1 MLLNK
6 NYNFGK
12 NLVSLDLE
20 TTGLSPGKDKIIEIG
35 AVKTDSN
42 GNQIEEFN
50 SLVNPGI
57 LISDFI
63 ENLTGISND
72 DVLNS
77 LKFVDIVDEFQSFLD
92 DSIIIGHNIEFDLRF
107 LSEEGLKLNNKFVDT
122 WRFSQIML
130 PDLLDLSLGS
140 ICNYLDINQQNAHRA
155 LSDAKFTL
163 EVFLLLSEK
172 YKNLDNKLQT
182 AICNIISGKDNE
194 LFFLFNS
201 VLNEVDPNLKNNIF
215 FSPMEIIPKHNI
227 KEKTKGNYFNY
238 GDDVLQE
245 IFSSNSEIL
254 NKVLSN
260 FSYREQQLD
269 MSKVISD
276 CIKNQNS
283 AALEAGTG
291 VGKSLAYLLPAAIF
305 ALKTGKRVL
314 VSTNTINL
322 QDQLYLKDLPL
333 VKSILSELD
342 PDTEEINFSIL
353 KGRDNYLCIKN
364 YGNQFVEEDIDQDY
378 SRFLAKIA
386 VWLSK
391 TETGEKSELGLSNFV
406 NNNYWRRIIP
416 KNKINCYGFDGPCF
430 LRNSR
435 EKAESSNI
443 IIVNHALLMTDL
455 KSVNSVIPDYDVLI
469 IDEAHNLEDVASQHL
484 GWKVDERD
492 LKDIFRINYG
502 KYDLIEMIAN
512 LINREFKNTDGLAQA
527 EDKLKRMINTIEEL
541 NIKSKSLFK
550 SVNQIVIGKGN
561 KNSGHNSLRIDIDS
575 NFPELNFVRNDWNEL
590 KFKLDKLKSDL
601 NRYYK
606 DLKEKIT
613 GSKIQFEN
621 WNDLFEQ
628 WIENWEEAKN
638 NLDEF
643 LTSSNNEMVYWIE
656 NNEQFNNHVFFSAPI
671 NVSKILN
678 KNLFENVKSVIL
690 TSATLNSNDE
700 FNHLKQTTG
709 LNVDHAKS
717 FGSPFDYDNSVE
729 ILLPTMF
736 PEPNANNYQE
746 ELDKIIFENV
756 LSSNGRAMVLFTS
769 YKSLRNTQKSLKRKL
784 EEYNINV
791 LAQGVDGNPYQIIKR
806 FKKNPKSLIL
816 GTLSFWE
823 GVDIDDGSLDLLIIT
838 KLPFDVPTHPLF
850 EARSAKYDNS
860 FIEYA
865 LPRAILKFK
874 QGFGRLIRNEK
885 DTGKVLLLDS
895 RITSKRYGKMFL
907 EALPGGKKIFLEP
920 DFS

>member
-155 LSDAKFTL
+155 LSDSKFTL

-201 VLNEVDPNLKNNIF
+201 VLNETDPNLKNNIF

-238 GDDVLQE
+238 GDDVLQK

-276 CIKNQNS
+276 CIKNQHS

-342 PDTEEINFSIL
+342 PDAEEINFSIL

-601 NRYYK
+601 IRYYK

-678 KNLFENVKSVIL
+678 EKLFENVKSVIL

-769 YKSLRNTQKSLKRKL
+769 YKSLRNTQKSLKTKL

-823 GVDIDDGSLDLLIIT
+823 GVDIDDGTLDLLIIT

-850 EARSAKYDNS
+850 EARSAKYDNP

>member
-155 LSDAKFTL
+155 LSDSKFTL

-201 VLNEVDPNLKNNIF
+201 VLNETDPNLKNNIF

-276 CIKNQNS
+276 CIKNQHS

-512 LINREFKNTDGLAQA
+512 LINREFNNTDGLAQA

-601 NRYYK
+601 IRYYK

-678 KNLFENVKSVIL
+678 ENLFENVKSVIL

-769 YKSLRNTQKSLKRKL
+769 YKSLRNTQKSLKKKL

-823 GVDIDDGSLDLLIIT
+823 GVDIDDGTLDLLIIT

-850 EARSAKYDNS
+850 EARSAKYDNP

>member
-155 LSDAKFTL
+155 LSDSKFTL

-201 VLNEVDPNLKNNIF
+201 VLNETDPNLKNNIF

-238 GDDVLQE
+238 GDDVLQK

-276 CIKNQNS
+276 CIKNQHS

-575 NFPELNFVRNDWNEL
+575 NFPELNSVRNDWNEL

-601 NRYYK
+601 IRYYK

-678 KNLFENVKSVIL
+678 EKLFENVKSVIL

-823 GVDIDDGSLDLLIIT
+823 GVDIDDGTLDLLIIT

-850 EARSAKYDNS
+850 EARSAKYDNP

>member
-72 DVLNS
+72 DVLSS
-77 LKFVDIVDEFQSFLD
+77 LKFADIVDEFQSFLD

-201 VLNEVDPNLKNNIF
+201 VLNEIDPNLKNNIF

-276 CIKNQNS
+276 CIKNQHS

-314 VSTNTINL
+314 VSTNTLNL

-342 PDTEEINFSIL
+342 PDAEEINFSIL

-756 LSSNGRAMVLFTS
+756 LSANGRAMVLFTS
-769 YKSLRNTQKSLKRKL
+769 YKSLRNTQKSLKTKL

>member
-155 LSDAKFTL
+155 LSDSKFTL

-276 CIKNQNS
+276 CIKNQHS

-601 NRYYK
+601 IRYYK

-823 GVDIDDGSLDLLIIT
+823 GVDIDDGTLDLLIIT

-850 EARSAKYDNS
+850 EARSAKYDNP

>member
-155 LSDAKFTL
+155 LSDSKFTL

-201 VLNEVDPNLKNNIF
+201 VLNETDPNLKNNIF

-276 CIKNQNS
+276 CIKNQHS

-601 NRYYK
+601 IRYYK

-678 KNLFENVKSVIL
+678 ENLFENVKSVIL

-769 YKSLRNTQKSLKRKL
+769 YKSLRNTQKSLKKKL

-823 GVDIDDGSLDLLIIT
+823 GVDIDDGTLDLLIIT

-850 EARSAKYDNS
+850 EARSAKYDNP

>member
-155 LSDAKFTL
+155 LSDSKFTL

-201 VLNEVDPNLKNNIF
+201 VLNETDPNLKNNIF

-276 CIKNQNS
+276 CIKNQHS

-601 NRYYK
+601 IRYYK

-678 KNLFENVKSVIL
+678 ENLFENVKSVIL

-823 GVDIDDGSLDLLIIT
+823 GVDIDDGTLDLLIIT

-850 EARSAKYDNS
+850 EARSAKYDNP

>member
-276 CIKNQNS
+276 CIKNQHS

-342 PDTEEINFSIL
+342 PDAEEINFSIL

-756 LSSNGRAMVLFTS
+756 LSANGRAMVLFTS
-769 YKSLRNTQKSLKRKL
+769 YKSLRNTQKSLKTKL

>member
-1 MLLNK
+1 M
-6 NYNFGK
+6 
-12 NLVSLDLE
+12 
-20 TTGLSPGKDKIIEIG
+20 
-35 AVKTDSN
+35 
-42 GNQIEEFN
+42 
-50 SLVNPGI
+50 
-57 LISDFI
+57 
-63 ENLTGISND
+63 
-72 DVLNS
+72 
-77 LKFVDIVDEFQSFLD
+77 KFVDIVDEFQAFLD
-92 DSIIIGHNIEFDLRF
+92 DAIIIGHNIEFDLRF

-155 LSDAKFTL
+155 LSDSKFTL

-201 VLNEVDPNLKNNIF
+201 VLNETDPNLKNNIF

-238 GDDVLQE
+238 GDDVLQK

-276 CIKNQNS
+276 CIKNQHS

-575 NFPELNFVRNDWNEL
+575 NFPELNSVRNDWNEL

-601 NRYYK
+601 IRYYK

-678 KNLFENVKSVIL
+678 EKLFENVKSVIL

-769 YKSLRNTQKSLKRKL
+769 YKSLRNTQKSLKKKL

-823 GVDIDDGSLDLLIIT
+823 GVDIDDGTLDLLIIT

-850 EARSAKYDNS
+850 EARSAKYDNP

>member
-72 DVLNS
+72 DVLSS
-77 LKFVDIVDEFQSFLD
+77 LKFADIVDEFQSFLD

-140 ICNYLDINQQNAHRA
+140 ICNYLNINQQNAHRA

-201 VLNEVDPNLKNNIF
+201 VLNEIDPNLKNNIF

-276 CIKNQNS
+276 CIKNQHS

-342 PDTEEINFSIL
+342 PDAEEINFSIL

-678 KNLFENVKSVIL
+678 ENLFENVKSVIL

-756 LSSNGRAMVLFTS
+756 LSANGRAMVLFTS
-769 YKSLRNTQKSLKRKL
+769 YKSLRNTQKSLKTKL

>member
-72 DVLNS
+72 DVLSS
-77 LKFVDIVDEFQSFLD
+77 LKFADIVDEFQSFLD

-155 LSDAKFTL
+155 LSDSKFTL

-201 VLNEVDPNLKNNIF
+201 VLNETDPNLKNNIF

-238 GDDVLQE
+238 GDDVLQK

-276 CIKNQNS
+276 CIKNQHS

-575 NFPELNFVRNDWNEL
+575 NFPELNSVRNDWNEL

-601 NRYYK
+601 IRYYK

-678 KNLFENVKSVIL
+678 EKLFENVKSVIL

-769 YKSLRNTQKSLKRKL
+769 YKSLRNTQKSLKTKL

-823 GVDIDDGSLDLLIIT
+823 GVDIDDGTLDLLIIT

-850 EARSAKYDNS
+850 EARSAKYDNP

>member
-72 DVLNS
+72 DVLSS
-77 LKFVDIVDEFQSFLD
+77 LKFADIVDEFQSFLD

-140 ICNYLDINQQNAHRA
+140 ICNYLNINQQNAHRA

-276 CIKNQNS
+276 CIKNQHS

-342 PDTEEINFSIL
+342 PDAEEINFSIL

-416 KNKINCYGFDGPCF
+416 RNKINCYGFDGPCF

-756 LSSNGRAMVLFTS
+756 LSANGRAMVLFTS
-769 YKSLRNTQKSLKRKL
+769 YKSLRNTQKSLKTKL

>member
-1 MLLNK
+1 MPINK
-6 NYNFGK
+6 NYNFGN

-35 AVKTDSN
+35 AVKTDST
-42 GNQIEEFN
+42 GKQIGEFN
-50 SLVNPGI
+50 SLVNPEI
-57 LISDFI
+57 LISNFI

-72 DVLNS
+72 DVSKS
-77 LKFVDIVDEFQSFLD
+77 LKFSDVVDEFELFLG
-92 DSIIIGHNIEFDLRF
+92 DSIIIGHNIEFDLKF

-140 ICNYLDINQQNAHRA
+140 ICNHLDINQKNAHRA

-172 YKNLDNKLQT
+172 YENFDNKLQT
-182 AICNIISGKDNE
+182 AICNMISEKDNE

-201 VLNEVDPNLKNNIF
+201 VLNQTDSNVKNNLF
-215 FSPMEIIPKHNI
+215 FSPLEIIPKHSI
-227 KEKTKGNYFNY
+227 KEKSEGNYFNY
-238 GDDVLQE
+238 ENDILQK
-245 IFSSNSEIL
+245 IFSSDSEIL

-260 FSYREQQLD
+260 FSYRKQQLD
-269 MSKVISD
+269 MSEVIAD
-276 CIKNQNS
+276 CIKNQFS

-333 VKSILSELD
+333 VQSILSELD
-342 PDTEEINFSIL
+342 PDIEDINFSIL

-364 YGNQFVEEDIDQDY
+364 YGNQFVDEDVDQDY
-378 SRFLAKIA
+378 SRFLAKMA
-386 VWLSK
+386 VWISK
-391 TETGEKSELGLSNFV
+391 TETGEKSELGLSNYV
-406 NNNYWRRIIP
+406 NNNYWRRISP

-430 LRNSR
+430 LRESR
-435 EKAESSNI
+435 EKAESSHI
-443 IIVNHALLMTDL
+443 VIVNHALLMTDL

-484 GWKVDERD
+484 GWKLDERD
-492 LKDIFRINYG
+492 LKDIVRINYG

-512 LINREFKNTDGLAQA
+512 LIKREFKNDVDFDQA
-527 EDKLKRMINTIEEL
+527 ENKLKRMISMIEEL
-541 NIKSKSLFK
+541 NIKSRNLFK
-550 SVNQIVIGKGN
+550 SFNQIVITKGN

-575 NFPELNFVRNDWNEL
+575 NFPELKFVRDDWDEL
-590 KFKLDKLKSDL
+590 KLKLDKLKYDL
-601 NRYYK
+601 INYYK
-606 DLKEKIT
+606 DSKEKIT
-613 GSKIQFEN
+613 GNKIQFEN
-621 WNDLFEQ
+621 WYDLFEQ

-643 LTSSNNEMVYWIE
+643 LKLSNNEMVYWIE
-656 NNEQFNNHVFFSAPI
+656 HNEQFNNHVFFSAPI

-678 KNLFENVKSVIL
+678 ENLFQNAKTVIL

-700 FNHLKQTTG
+700 FNHLIQTTG
-709 LNVDHAKS
+709 LNADHTKS

-736 PEPNANNYQE
+736 PEPNADNYQE

-756 LSSNGRAMVLFTS
+756 LTSNGRAMVLFTS

-816 GTLSFWE
+816 GTSSFWE
-823 GVDIDDGSLDLLIIT
+823 GIDIDDGSLDLLIIT

-850 EARSAKYDNS
+850 ESRSAKYNNS
-860 FIEYA
+860 FMEYA

-895 RITSKRYGKMFL
+895 RITSKRYGKLFL
-907 EALPGGKKIFLEP
+907 EALPGGKKIFMEP
-920 DFS
+920 DFF

>member
-201 VLNEVDPNLKNNIF
+201 VLNETDPNLKNNIF

-276 CIKNQNS
+276 CIKNQHS

-601 NRYYK
+601 IRYYK

-678 KNLFENVKSVIL
+678 ENLFENVKSVIL

-823 GVDIDDGSLDLLIIT
+823 GVDIDDGTLDLLIIT

-850 EARSAKYDNS
+850 EARSAKYDNP

>member
-155 LSDAKFTL
+155 LSDSKFTL

-201 VLNEVDPNLKNNIF
+201 VLNETDPNLKNNIF

-238 GDDVLQE
+238 GDDVLQK

-276 CIKNQNS
+276 CIKNQHS

-590 KFKLDKLKSDL
+590 KFKLDKLKFDL
-601 NRYYK
+601 IRYYK

-678 KNLFENVKSVIL
+678 EKLFENVKSVIL

-823 GVDIDDGSLDLLIIT
+823 GVDIDDGTLDLLIIT

-850 EARSAKYDNS
+850 EARSAKYDNP

>member
-1 MLLNK
+1 MLLNN

-155 LSDAKFTL
+155 LSDSKFTL

-201 VLNEVDPNLKNNIF
+201 VLNETDPNLKNNIF

-276 CIKNQNS
+276 CIKNQHS

-601 NRYYK
+601 IRYYK

-678 KNLFENVKSVIL
+678 ENLFENVKSVIL

-823 GVDIDDGSLDLLIIT
+823 GVDIDDGTLDLLIIT

-850 EARSAKYDNS
+850 EARSAKYDNP

>member
-155 LSDAKFTL
+155 LSDSKFTL

-201 VLNEVDPNLKNNIF
+201 VLNETDPNLKNNIF

-238 GDDVLQE
+238 GDDVLQK

-276 CIKNQNS
+276 CIKNQHS

-342 PDTEEINFSIL
+342 PDAEEINFSIL

-386 VWLSK
+386 VWVSK

-601 NRYYK
+601 IRYYK

-678 KNLFENVKSVIL
+678 EKLFENVKSVIL

-823 GVDIDDGSLDLLIIT
+823 GVDIDDGTLDLLIIT

-850 EARSAKYDNS
+850 EARSAKYDNP

>member
-155 LSDAKFTL
+155 LSDSKFTL

-201 VLNEVDPNLKNNIF
+201 VLNETDPNLKNNIF

-238 GDDVLQE
+238 GDDVLQK

-276 CIKNQNS
+276 CIKNQHS

-601 NRYYK
+601 IRYYK

-678 KNLFENVKSVIL
+678 EKLFENVKSVIL

-823 GVDIDDGSLDLLIIT
+823 GVDIDDGTLDLLIIT

-850 EARSAKYDNS
+850 EARSAKYDNP

>member
-1 MLLNK
+1 MLFNK

-35 AVKTDSN
+35 AIKTDSN

-50 SLVNPGI
+50 SLINPGI

-63 ENLTGISND
+63 KNLTGISND

-77 LKFVDIVDEFQSFLD
+77 LKFVDIVDEFQVFLD

-140 ICNYLDINQQNAHRA
+140 ICNYLDINQQNPHRA

-163 EVFLLLSEK
+163 EVFFLLSEK

-182 AICNIISGKDNE
+182 AISNIISEKDNE

-201 VLNEVDPNLKNNIF
+201 VLSEPDSNLKNNIF
-215 FSPMEIIPKHNI
+215 FSPIEIIPKHSI
-227 KEKTKGNYFNY
+227 KEKTKENYINF

-245 IFSSNSEIL
+245 IFSPGSEIL
-254 NKVLSN
+254 NKVLNN

-269 MSKVISD
+269 MSKVISS
-276 CIKNQNS
+276 CIESQHS

-291 VGKSLAYLLPAAIF
+291 VGKSLAYLLPAAIY
-305 ALKTGKRVL
+305 ALKTGKKVL
-314 VSTNTINL
+314 ISTNTINL

-333 VKSILSELD
+333 VKTILSELD
-342 PDTEEINFSIL
+342 PDAEEINFSIL

-364 YGNQFVEEDIDQDY
+364 YGNQFVEEDLDKDY

-386 VWLSK
+386 VWISK

-455 KSVNSVIPDYDVLI
+455 KSANSVIPDYDVLI

-512 LINREFKNTDGLAQA
+512 IINREFKNTDGFVPT
-527 EDKLKRMINTIEEL
+527 EDKLKKMITTIEEL
-541 NIKSKSLFK
+541 NIQSKNLFK

-561 KNSGHNSLRIDIDS
+561 KNSGYNSLRIDIDS
-575 NFPELNFVRNDWNEL
+575 NFPELNLVKDDWNEL

-601 NRYYK
+601 IRYYK

-628 WIENWEEAKN
+628 WVENWEEAKN

-643 LTSSNNEMVYWIE
+643 LTLSNNEMVYWIE

-678 KNLFENVKSVIL
+678 ENLFENVKSVIL

-709 LNVDHAKS
+709 LNVDYAKS

-756 LSSNGRAMVLFTS
+756 LTSNGKAMVLFTS
-769 YKSLRNTQKSLKRKL
+769 YKSLRNTQKNLKIKL

-920 DFS
+920 DFL

>member
-201 VLNEVDPNLKNNIF
+201 VLNETDPNLKNNIF

-238 GDDVLQE
+238 GDDVLQK

-276 CIKNQNS
+276 CIKNQHS

-601 NRYYK
+601 IRYYK

-678 KNLFENVKSVIL
+678 ENLFENVKSVIL

-769 YKSLRNTQKSLKRKL
+769 YKSLRNTQKSLKTKL

-823 GVDIDDGSLDLLIIT
+823 GVDIDDGTLDLLIIT

-850 EARSAKYDNS
+850 EARSAKYDNP

>member
-72 DVLNS
+72 DVLSS

-342 PDTEEINFSIL
+342 PDAEEINFSIL

-756 LSSNGRAMVLFTS
+756 LSANGRAMVLFTS
-769 YKSLRNTQKSLKRKL
+769 YKSLRNTQKSLKTKL

>member
-155 LSDAKFTL
+155 LSDSKFTL

-201 VLNEVDPNLKNNIF
+201 VLNETDPNLKNNIF

-276 CIKNQNS
+276 CIKNQHS

-342 PDTEEINFSIL
+342 PDAEEINFSIL

-601 NRYYK
+601 IRYYK

-769 YKSLRNTQKSLKRKL
+769 YKSLRNTQKSLKTKL

>member
-155 LSDAKFTL
+155 LSDSKFTL

-201 VLNEVDPNLKNNIF
+201 VLNETDPNLKNNIF

-276 CIKNQNS
+276 CIKNQHS

-512 LINREFKNTDGLAQA
+512 LINREFNNTDGLAQA

-601 NRYYK
+601 IRYYK

-678 KNLFENVKSVIL
+678 ENLFENVKSVIL

-823 GVDIDDGSLDLLIIT
+823 GVDIDDGTLDLLIIT

-850 EARSAKYDNS
+850 EARSAKYDNP